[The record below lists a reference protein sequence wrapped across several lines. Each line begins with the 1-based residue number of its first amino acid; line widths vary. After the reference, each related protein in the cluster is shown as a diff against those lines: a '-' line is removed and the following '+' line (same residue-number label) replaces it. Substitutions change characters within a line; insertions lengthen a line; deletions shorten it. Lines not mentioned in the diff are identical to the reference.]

1 MAEKK
6 GGTEKLD
13 YPFNS
18 AGCLEVQ
25 LPNGKW
31 YRITP
36 REFRSYTYPRRISY
50 LVNGEYITEMY
61 EGPTYLFETNKVVKL
76 NEIKK
81 QGLLFSNDVDPRKI
95 NDTRTFGRL

>member
-6 GGTEKLD
+6 GATEKLN

-25 LPNGKW
+25 LPNGTW

-36 REFRSYTYPRRISY
+36 REFRSYTYPRRISHI
-50 LVNGEYITEMY
+50 VNGQYITEEY
-61 EGPTYLFETNKVVKL
+61 VGPTYVFGTNKVVNVKK
-76 NEIKK
+76 IKK
-81 QGLLFSNDVDPRKI
+81 QGLIYPNNVDPRKTK
-95 NDTRTFGRL
+95 DKRTFGRV